1 MSILSGLFNILCRWA
16 STKRD
21 GIHFPTPR
29 FGEIFLK
36 ISVEFP
42 FMFCENL
49 LKHCLFLYFVIFYTG
64 LEVFCWTENIIFL
77 WGVLSYSNCPT
88 VQILILA
95 NSNQFRNL
103 LLLWFNPCGSTRSP
117 QKKFCFSQSDG
128 TAGLKMVFPAPRAFV
143 AGKFLSFLSL
153 IRDWLSI
160 NWKQSK
166 TFGKLSQSCDDGKK
180 CAAVIFTVVSQASK
194 NSLAGKLQTC
204 FLRTGQN

>member
-1 MSILSGLFNILCRWA
+1 MGLNKKGWNTFPNATFWWNISENIRWISFYVLWKSVKTLSIFVFC
-16 STKRD
+16 K
-21 GIHFPTPR
+21 
-29 FGEIFLK
+29 FLHW
-36 ISVEFP
+36 IR
-42 FMFCENL
+42 
-49 LKHCLFLYFVIFYTG
+49 I
-64 LEVFCWTENIIFL
+64 FCWTKNILFYEEFCL
-77 WGVLSYSNCPT
+77 TAT
-88 VQILILA
+88 VPLFRFCMLKNIILA